1 MNNLR
6 APELFID
13 KDGLWYSD
21 GVLMINKEIIKL
33 FATHLKKDGHDKYH
47 IDLQN
52 QLYPV
57 RVEDTPFF
65 VQSVSVTEQGS
76 RVMIQLYD
84 GRKFSLPQG
93 NIIVKNNIPYISLIW
108 QRDTKLSRP
117 SYSELCKNLI
127 EGDDGYFIICGDNE
141 WLVEEIV

>member
-13 KDGLWYSD
+13 KDGLWYADS
-21 GVLMINKEIIKL
+21 VLMINKEIVKL
-33 FATHLKKDGHDKYH
+33 FASNLKRDGHDQYH
-47 IDLQN
+47 IDWQK

-65 VQSVSVTEQGS
+65 VQSVSEQDG
-76 RVMIQLYD
+76 RLMILLYD
-84 GRKFSLPQG
+84 GRKFPLPQG
-93 NIIVKNNIPYISLIW
+93 NIIIKDNIPYISLYC

-117 SYSELCKNLI
+117 AYSELCKKAI
-127 EGDDGYFIICGDNE
+127 ERDGHYFIKNGDNE
-141 WLVEEIV
+141 WLIEEIV